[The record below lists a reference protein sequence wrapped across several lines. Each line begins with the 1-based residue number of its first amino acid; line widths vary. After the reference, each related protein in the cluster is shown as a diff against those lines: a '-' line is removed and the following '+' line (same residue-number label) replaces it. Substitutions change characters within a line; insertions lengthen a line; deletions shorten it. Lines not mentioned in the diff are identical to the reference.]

1 MAKTDLEIAQECVME
16 PIEKVAQKIGIDADS
31 LEHYGKYK
39 AKISYDFLKSIEN
52 NKHGKLVLVTA
63 INPTKAG
70 EGKSTTT
77 VGLGDALNR
86 LGKKTMMALREPSL
100 GPVFGLKG
108 GATGGGYAQVVP
120 MEDINLHFT
129 GDMHA
134 ITTTNNLVCACLDN
148 SIHQGN
154 ELNIDPE
161 KVMFKRCIDMNDRT
175 LRNITIGC
183 GAKANGVERKDGFNI
198 TVASEVMAA
207 LCLADDLMDLKERFG
222 KMLVAYTYDD
232 KPIYVHDLGIEGA
245 MAMVM
250 KDAVLPNLVQ
260 TLEHNPVLIHG
271 GPFANIAHGCNS
283 VIATK
288 ACLELADYTVTEA
301 GFGADLGAE
310 KFLDIKCRL
319 AKLQP
324 NAVVIVAT
332 IRALKQHGGI
342 ALEDLKEEN
351 VEAMLKG
358 CENLAKHIDTV
369 QQFGLP
375 YIVAINEF
383 ATDTQAEVEA
393 LENWCKENNH
403 PMSLSQVW
411 AKGGEGALDLA
422 EKVIDLCEQ
431 ENTYAPLYDVDQ
443 SVEEKIETIAKK
455 VYGADGVDF
464 TEEAQEQLSQFKKFG
479 WDKLPVCMA
488 KTQMSLS
495 DDGKVMGRPTG
506 FRITVRELRPSLG
519 AGFVVALTGKVLTM
533 PGLPKHPSALDM
545 DVDQE
550 GKIKGLF

>member
-1 MAKTDLEIAQECVME
+1 MTDLEIAQATPME
-16 PIEKVAQKIGIDADS
+16 PIQKVAAKIGIPEDA
-31 LEHYGKYK
+31 LEYYGKYK
-39 AKISYDFLKSIEN
+39 AKLSFDYLKSIQDQPQ
-52 NKHGKLVLVTA
+52 GKLILVTA

-154 ELNIDPE
+154 PLHIDPT
-161 KVMFKRCIDMNDRT
+161 KVTFKRCLDMNDRT
-175 LRNITIGC
+175 LRDITIGQ
-183 GAKANGVERKDGFNI
+183 GSKANGVERKDGFNI

-207 LCLADDLMDLKERFG
+207 LCLADDLMDLKERFAR
-222 KMLVAYTYDD
+222 MQVAYTYDGD
-232 KPIYVHDLGIEGA
+232 PVYVRDLGIQGA

-250 KDAVLPNLVQ
+250 KDAVLPNIVQ

-310 KFLDIKCRL
+310 KFLDIKCQL
-319 AKLQP
+319 ANLKP

-332 IRALKQHGGI
+332 IRALKQHGGV
-342 ALEDLKEEN
+342 AFEDLKEEN
-351 VEAMLKG
+351 VDAMLAG
-358 CENLAKHIDTV
+358 CGNLAKHIDTI

-375 YIVAINEF
+375 YIVAINQFDSDSPKEI
-383 ATDTQAEVEA
+383 EA
-393 LENWCKENNH
+393 LENWCKENDH

-422 EKVIDLCEQ
+422 QQVIDLCDQ
-431 ENTYAPLYDVDQ
+431 PNTYAPLYDVHASIED
-443 SVEEKIETIAKK
+443 KINTIAQK

-464 TEEAQEQLSQFKKFG
+464 TDEAKAQIETFNRLG
-479 WDKLPVCMA
+479 WNELPICMA
-488 KTQMSLS
+488 KTQMSLT
-495 DDGKVMGRPTG
+495 DDGKIMGRPTG

-519 AGFVVALTGKVLTM
+519 AGFIVALTGKVLTM

-545 DVDQE
+545 DIDE
-550 GKIKGLF
+550 NGKIVGLF

>member
-1 MAKTDLEIAQECVME
+1 MAKTDLEIAQECVLE
-16 PIEKVAQKIGIDADS
+16 PIETVAAKVDIPNDA

-39 AKISYDFLKSIEN
+39 AKLAFDLIKELEK
-52 NKHGKLVLVTA
+52 NKEGKLILVTA

-86 LGKKTMMALREPSL
+86 IGKKTMMALREPSL

-108 GATGGGYAQVVP
+108 GAAGGGYAQVVP

-134 ITTTNNLVCACLDN
+134 ITTCNNLVSAILDN
-148 SIHQGN
+148 HIYQGN
-154 ELNIDPE
+154 ALNIDPASIT
-161 KVMFKRCIDMNDRT
+161 FKRCLDMNERE
-175 LRNITIGC
+175 LRQIDIGL
-183 GAKANGVERKDGFNI
+183 GAKVNGVKREDGFNI
-198 TVASEVMAA
+198 TVASEIMAS
-207 LCLADDLMDLKERFG
+207 LCLASDLMDLKERFG
-222 KMLVAYTYDD
+222 KILVAYTYDQ
-232 KPIYVHDLGIEGA
+232 KPVFVRDLGIEGA

-250 KDAVLPNLVQ
+250 KDAILPNLVQ

-288 ACLELADYTVTEA
+288 TALRLADYVVTEA

-319 AKLQP
+319 ADLHP

-332 IRALKQHGGI
+332 IRALKQHGGV
-342 ALEDLKEEN
+342 AYEDLKEEN

-358 CENLAKHIDTV
+358 CENLAKHIDTI

-383 ATDTQAEVEA
+383 VSDTPEEVKALQEWCQA
-393 LENWCKENNH
+393 NGH
-403 PMSLSQVW
+403 PMALSQVW
-411 AKGGEGALDLA
+411 AKGGEGAIDLA
-422 EKVIDLCEQ
+422 NQVVQLCEQ
-431 ENTYAPLYDVDQ
+431 ENDFAPLYDVND
-443 SVEEKIETIAKK
+443 SIESKIESIARK
-455 VYGADGVDF
+455 VYGAKGVEF
-464 TEEAQEQLSQFKKFG
+464 TPEAKEQIERFNELG
-479 WDKLPVCMA
+479 WNDLPICMA

-495 DDGKVMGRPTG
+495 DDGKVMGRPTD
-506 FRITVRELRPSLG
+506 FTITVRELRPSLG
-519 AGFVVALTGKVLTM
+519 AGFIVALTGKVLTM

-545 DVDQE
+545 DIDAN
-550 GKIKGLF
+550 GKITGLF

>member
-16 PIEKVAQKIGIDADS
+16 PIEKVASKIGIPADS
-31 LEHYGKYK
+31 LEQYGKYK
-39 AKISYDFLKSIEN
+39 AKLSFDYLKSIEN
-52 NKHGKLVLVTA
+52 NKQGKLILVTA

-77 VGLGDALNR
+77 VGLGDALNQ

-134 ITTTNNLVCACLDN
+134 ITTANNLVSACLDN

-161 KVMFKRCIDMNDRT
+161 KVTFKRCLDMNDRT

-198 TVASEVMAA
+198 TVASEIMAA
-207 LCLADDLMDLKERFG
+207 LCLANDLMDLKKRFG
-222 KMLVAYTYDD
+222 KMLVAYTYDN
-232 KPIYVHDLGIEGA
+232 KPVYVHDLGIEGA
-245 MAMVM
+245 LAMVM

-319 AKLQP
+319 ADLHP

-332 IRALKQHGGI
+332 IRALKQHGGV
-342 ALEDLKEEN
+342 ALEDLQEEN
-351 VEAMLKG
+351 VKAMLKG
-358 CENLAKHIDTV
+358 CENLAKHIDTI

-383 ATDTQAEVEA
+383 ATDSPEEIEA
-393 LENWCKENNH
+393 LQNWCKENHH

-411 AKGGEGALDLA
+411 AKGGKGAIDLA
-422 EKVIDLCEQ
+422 EKVIQLCEQ
-431 ENTYAPLYDVDQ
+431 ENNYAPLYDLNQ
-443 SVEEKIETIAKK
+443 SIEEKIEIIAKK

-464 TEEAQEQLSQFKKFG
+464 TDETKKQILSFNELG
-479 WDKLPVCMA
+479 WDKLPICMA

-495 DDGKVMGRPTG
+495 DDGKIMGRPKG

-519 AGFVVALTGKVLTM
+519 AGFIVALTGKVLTM

-545 DVDQE
+545 DVDE
-550 GKIKGLF
+550 NGKIKGLF

>member
-1 MAKTDLEIAQECVME
+1 MTDLESAQATPME
-16 PIEKVAQKIGIDADS
+16 PIQKVASKIGIPEDA
-31 LEHYGKYK
+31 LEYYGKYK
-39 AKISYDFLKSIEN
+39 AKLSFDYLKSIQDQPQ
-52 NKHGKLVLVTA
+52 GKLILVTA

-154 ELNIDPE
+154 PLHIDPT
-161 KVMFKRCIDMNDRT
+161 KVTFKRCLDMNDRT
-175 LRNITIGC
+175 LRDITIGQ
-183 GAKANGVERKDGFNI
+183 GSKANGVERKDGFNI

-207 LCLADDLMDLKERFG
+207 LCLADDLMDLKERFAR
-222 KMLVAYTYDD
+222 MQVAYTYDGD
-232 KPIYVHDLGIEGA
+232 PVYVRDLGIQGA

-250 KDAVLPNLVQ
+250 KDAVLPNIVQ

-319 AKLQP
+319 ANLKP

-332 IRALKQHGGI
+332 IRALKQHGGV
-342 ALEDLKEEN
+342 AFEDLKEEN
-351 VEAMLKG
+351 VDAMLAG
-358 CENLAKHIDTV
+358 CGNLAKHIDTV

-375 YIVAINEF
+375 YIVAINQFES
-383 ATDTQAEVEA
+383 DSPKEIEA
-393 LENWCKENNH
+393 LENWCKENGH

-422 EKVIDLCEQ
+422 QQVIALCDQ
-431 ENTYAPLYDVDQ
+431 PNTYAPLYDVHASIED
-443 SVEEKIETIAKK
+443 KINTIAQK

-464 TEEAQEQLSQFKKFG
+464 TDEAKAQIETFNRLG
-479 WDKLPVCMA
+479 WNELPICMA
-488 KTQMSLS
+488 KTQMSLT
-495 DDGKVMGRPTG
+495 DDGKIMGRPTG
-506 FRITVRELRPSLG
+506 FRIKVRELRPSLG
-519 AGFVVALTGKVLTM
+519 AGFIVALTGKVLTM

-545 DVDQE
+545 DIDE
-550 GKIKGLF
+550 NGKIVGLF

>member
-1 MAKTDLEIAQECVME
+1 MAKTDLEIAQECIME
-16 PIEKVAQKIGIDADS
+16 PIEKVASKIGIDADS

-52 NKHGKLVLVTA
+52 KEHGKLILVTA

-161 KVMFKRCIDMNDRT
+161 KVLFKRCIDMNDRT

-232 KPIYVHDLGIEGA
+232 QPVYVHDLGIEGA

-319 AKLQP
+319 ANLHP

-332 IRALKQHGGI
+332 IRALKQHGGV

-351 VEAMLKG
+351 VEALLAG
-358 CENLAKHIDTV
+358 CENLAKHIDTI

-383 ATDTQAEVEA
+383 ATDTKAEVEA
-393 LENWCKENNH
+393 LEKWCKENNH

-422 EKVIDLCEQ
+422 EQLIQLCEQ
-431 ENTYAPLYDVDQ
+431 ENTYAPLYDVNA

-464 TEEAQEQLSQFKKFG
+464 TEEALEQLSQFKKFG

-519 AGFVVALTGKVLTM
+519 AGFIVALTGKVLTM

-545 DVDQE
+545 DVDSE